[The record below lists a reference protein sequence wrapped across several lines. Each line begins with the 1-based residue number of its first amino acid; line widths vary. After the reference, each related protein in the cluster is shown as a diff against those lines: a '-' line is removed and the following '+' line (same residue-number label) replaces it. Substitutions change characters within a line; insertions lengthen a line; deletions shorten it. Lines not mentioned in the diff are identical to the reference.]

1 MTGYVCLK
9 QVTSDQY
16 TTEKKKSK
24 EVANFATCNF
34 LKNHWSFD
42 MLIKSIPYTRV

>member
-16 TTEKKKSK
+16 TTEKKKIKGSCK
-24 EVANFATCNF
+24 FCYLQF
-34 LKNHWSFD
+34 LKES
-42 MLIKSIPYTRV
+42 LII